1 MMNKKTAF
9 YVGFFALL
17 TIVFYF
23 VVKDYLAPSSSKLA
37 VINPDIPSFS
47 FVDQNNQPYTQD
59 SVTDKVYVAEYFF
72 TTCTGICPRMNA
84 NMRRVYDEFKNEP
97 YFRILSHTSMP
108 ETDSVP
114 LMKAYEQKM
123 LRSTLGKRADGTLKL
138 NPLTAADSTKP
149 IEPNKNW
156 VFLTGSKDELYK
168 LARQGYMIDNGKP
181 DSVQIKDQFVH
192 TQFFG
197 LVDRYG
203 RLRGIYDGLK
213 QNEVDMLIVDIK
225 DLLVEK
231 VNNLNSK

>member
-1 MMNKKTAF
+1 MSKKSWF
-9 YVGFFALL
+9 YVAFFVLL
-17 TIVFYF
+17 TGVFYY

-37 VINPDIPSFS
+37 VINPEIPEFH
-47 FVDQNNQPYTQD
+47 FTTQNDQPYTQD

-97 YFRILSHTSMP
+97 GFRILSHTSMP

-114 LMKAYEQKM
+114 LMKAYEQRM
-123 LRSTLGKRADGTLKL
+123 LRSTLGKRSDGTLKL
-138 NPLTAADSTKP
+138 NDLTPADSTKD
-149 IEPNKNW
+149 IEPNNNW

-192 TQFFG
+192 TQFFA

-213 QNEVDMLIVDIK
+213 VNEIDMLIADVK

-231 VNNLNSK
+231 VTNLN